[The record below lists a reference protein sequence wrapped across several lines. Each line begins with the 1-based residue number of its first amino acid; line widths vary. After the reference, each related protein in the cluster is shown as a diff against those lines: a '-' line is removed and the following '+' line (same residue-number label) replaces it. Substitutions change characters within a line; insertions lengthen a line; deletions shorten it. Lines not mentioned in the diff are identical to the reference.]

1 MDIFLARQGIFNKDS
16 NVIAY
21 ELLFRDSYKNFYN
34 NSIDSIDATHQVIKN
49 MMAFGIDRLVD
60 NKMAFINC
68 DENILM
74 EDILTL
80 LPKEKIVIEILEI
93 VEPTDEV
100 LENIGKLKRMGY
112 RFALDDVTCVDD
124 MLKFLRY
131 LNYVKID
138 FRLTDKEER
147 AKIASVLHKLNI
159 KILAEKVQNQEE
171 LDEAKELGCQL
182 FQGYYFSRP
191 SVISGKDIEINASIV
206 MNLLNE
212 VSKEEYSIEKIEKI
226 MQSDVALMYKFMKFI
241 NSSSFGFLQEIT
253 SIKQA
258 VMLVGQEQLRK
269 WIFIIAYVDLSK
281 NINSEYTNVSIVRGK
296 FCELIM
302 NEINPKKKNDAFMVG
317 VFSDINIIL
326 NDNIENIIQDM
337 PVSAEIKEALK
348 GEQNE
353 LGYVLSL
360 AKSYEDMNAEKI
372 CSLCDKMKIH
382 NNKLNEIYM
391 NSVAWANELGFHKN

>member
-1 MDIFLARQGIFNKDS
+1 
-16 NVIAY
+16 
-21 ELLFRDSYKNFYN
+21 
-34 NSIDSIDATHQVIKN
+34 
-49 MMAFGIDRLVD
+49 
-60 NKMAFINC
+60 
-68 DENILM
+68 
-74 EDILTL
+74 
-80 LPKEKIVIEILEI
+80 
-93 VEPTDEV
+93 
-100 LENIGKLKRMGY
+100 
-112 RFALDDVTCVDD
+112 
-124 MLKFLRY
+124 
-131 LNYVKID
+131 
-138 FRLTDKEER
+138 
-147 AKIASVLHKLNI
+147 
-159 KILAEKVQNQEE
+159 
-171 LDEAKELGCQL
+171 
-182 FQGYYFSRP
+182 
-191 SVISGKDIEINASIV
+191 
-206 MNLLNE
+206 
-212 VSKEEYSIEKIEKI
+212 
-226 MQSDVALMYKFMKFI
+226 
-241 NSSSFGFLQEIT
+241 
-253 SIKQA
+253 
-258 VMLVGQEQLRK
+258 MLVGQEQLRK